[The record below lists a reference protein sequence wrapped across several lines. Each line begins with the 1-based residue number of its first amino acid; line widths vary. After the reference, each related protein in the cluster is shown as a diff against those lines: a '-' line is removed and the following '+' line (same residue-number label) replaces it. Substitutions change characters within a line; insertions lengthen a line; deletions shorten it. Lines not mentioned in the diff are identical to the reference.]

1 MRVVEKRPKT
11 VVDIGCGPGNSTA
24 VLRRIFPDAELLGI
38 DSSPDMIE
46 RARREHPD
54 LQFRLCDARALEG
67 QYDLLFS
74 NACLQWIPD
83 HASLIPALMD
93 KLREGGT
100 LAVQMPMNGEEPL
113 YHLIRE
119 MAAEPEWGLR
129 DAVLQ
134 TNETLTPAAYFDIL
148 TGCAADFDMWEV
160 KYYHPLADHR
170 ALVEWVKG
178 TKLRPY
184 LDFLGAERGRQFEEA
199 LVRRAAALYPVRK
212 DGGVVLGFRR
222 FFFTAER

>member
-1 MRVVEKRPKT
+1 MADWSSSQYLKFKNQRTQPAVDLAMRVVEKRPKT

-93 KLREGGT
+93 KLRECIFRPSESKETVGVSPPSREKQ
-100 LAVQMPMNGEEPL
+100 VQVHG
-113 YHLIRE
+113 RE
-119 MAAEPEWGLR
+119 STGVLFGKKWQRNASQSAPPRVIYSDWNPFLLR
-129 DAVLQ
+129 M
-134 TNETLTPAAYFDIL
+134 ESSPSMRIL
-148 TGCAADFDMWEV
+148 
-160 KYYHPLADHR
+160 
-170 ALVEWVKG
+170 
-178 TKLRPY
+178 
-184 LDFLGAERGRQFEEA
+184 
-199 LVRRAAALYPVRK
+199 
-212 DGGVVLGFRR
+212 
-222 FFFTAER
+222 

>member
-1 MRVVEKRPKT
+1 
-11 VVDIGCGPGNSTA
+11 
-24 VLRRIFPDAELLGI
+24 
-38 DSSPDMIE
+38 
-46 RARREHPD
+46 
-54 LQFRLCDARALEG
+54 
-67 QYDLLFS
+67 
-74 NACLQWIPD
+74 
-83 HASLIPALMD
+83 
-93 KLREGGT
+93 
-100 LAVQMPMNGEEPL
+100 MPMNGEEPL

-199 LVRRAAALYPVRK
+199 LAPGGGAVPGPQRRRRCARLPQILLHSGTVKCAR
-212 DGGVVLGFRR
+212 GGMSASPCATICCIATGRSRR
-222 FFFTAER
+222 

>member
-1 MRVVEKRPKT
+1 MADWSSSQYLKFKNQRTQPAVDLAMRVVEKRPKT

-24 VLRRIFPDAELLGI
+24 VLRRIFPEAELLGI

-54 LQFRLCDARALEG
+54 LRFRLCDARALEG

-148 TGCAADFDMWEV
+148 TGYAADFDMWEV

-170 ALVEWVKG
+170 ALVEWVALSRLSG
-178 TKLRPY
+178 R
-184 LDFLGAERGRQFEEA
+184 GARQA
-199 LVRRAAALYPVRK
+199 V
-212 DGGVVLGFRR
+212 
-222 FFFTAER
+222 

>member
-1 MRVVEKRPKT
+1 MADWSSSQYLKFKNQRTQPAVDLAMRVVEKRPKT

-46 RARREHPD
+46 WARREAPG
-54 LQFRLCDARALEG
+54 FAVRLCDARALEG
-67 QYDLLFS
+67 RYDLLFS

-93 KLREGGT
+93 KLREGRHAGGADADERRGA
-100 LAVQMPMNGEEPL
+100 LVPADPGNGCG
-113 YHLIRE
+113 
-119 MAAEPEWGLR
+119 AGWGLW

-170 ALVEWVKG
+170 ARWSSG
-178 TKLRPY
+178 
-184 LDFLGAERGRQFEEA
+184 
-199 LVRRAAALYPVRK
+199 
-212 DGGVVLGFRR
+212 
-222 FFFTAER
+222 